1 MSEMASFRYPKYFSI
16 DQVKYVEPGLMRLRH
31 FGHASDELLVRILC
45 FQILHPIE
53 KRSALRPAVRVEE
66 LDSVRKLLL
75 RRTERNASERRE
87 ADATRHVRCRSL
99 NIDKGSLAAG
109 RSFDLYRGT
118 RRHRV

>member
-1 MSEMASFRYPKYFSI
+1 MSETGSFRYPKHFSI
-16 DQVKYVEPGLMRLRH
+16 DQVKFVEPGLMRLRH
-31 FGHASDELLVRILC
+31 FGHASDELIVRILC

-75 RRTERNASERRE
+75 RRTERNASERRD
-87 ADATRHVRCRSL
+87 ADTTRHVRCHSL
-99 NIDKGSLAAG
+99 NIVKGSLAAG